1 MSIYLASWSTHQQV
15 FGTPRGLFYA
25 CEAMRRVG
33 GTVVALDDGRALV
46 DHARPEPL
54 DVGPRCPRD
63 KCRQR
68 CQDPSQ
74 HADDATRGGDWS

>member
-25 CEAMRRVG
+25 CEAMRRLG
-33 GTVVALDDGRALV
+33 GTVVDLDDERLLV
-46 DHARPEPL
+46 DYTRAEPWDL
-54 DVGPRCPRD
+54 GPRCPRA
-63 KCRQR
+63 KCRRR

-74 HADDATRGGDWS
+74 HADEATRGERS